1 MNACAGTRTGFAK
14 SSDEFLQYALV
25 QDGTDKTFRE
35 IHKMDRWD
43 RYLTALVRARWYQE
57 KKRASE
63 RNQTGP

>member
-1 MNACAGTRTGFAK
+1 MRTDFAR

-35 IHKMDRWD
+35 IHNMDRWD

-63 RNQTGP
+63 RNQSGP